1 MAKPLFLFAPGAGAP
16 STSSWMLRFGEG
28 LRALGTVVT
37 FDYPYQTNG
46 RKLPDRLPTLLKAH
60 NEALLAARQEHQ
72 GPVVLVGK
80 SMGSRVGCHV
90 SLTHSVDAL
99 ICFGYPLQSAGKNP
113 KLRDQVLRSLTTPI
127 LFVQGTRDPLCPID
141 MLQPLLSQLQAP
153 RQLHIVESGDHS
165 LQATRRWL
173 AQHHSTQAQ
182 VEASI
187 LASVQAFISE
197 YTSVSD

>member
-1 MAKPLFLFAPGAGAP
+1 MVNVTRWCHSLKPRLYSNAGPPATRAGQTLHRLNCTRTPRWLTQSTRRCGRIGRSHSARRWHCSTMAKPLFLFAPGAGAP

-127 LFVQGTRDPLCPID
+127 LFVQG
-141 MLQPLLSQLQAP
+141 
-153 RQLHIVESGDHS
+153 
-165 LQATRRWL
+165 
-173 AQHHSTQAQ
+173 
-182 VEASI
+182 
-187 LASVQAFISE
+187 
-197 YTSVSD
+197 